1 MSYIFVVED
10 EFDIQELLK
19 NYLEEAGYQVF
30 CASDGVEA
38 INLYEEEKEKID
50 LVLLDV
56 MLPKIKWLWGV
67 GVDSEIFVGAGDHA
81 HRPGMMSPIR

>member
-38 INLYEEEKEKID
+38 INLYED
-50 LVLLDV
+50 CLLYTSRCV
-56 MLPKIKWLWGV
+56 
-67 GVDSEIFVGAGDHA
+67 
-81 HRPGMMSPIR
+81 

>member
-56 MLPKIKWLWGV
+56 MLPKIN

-81 HRPGMMSPIR
+81 HRPG

>member
-38 INLYEEEKEKID
+38 INQIGRASCRER
-50 LVLLDV
+50 V
-56 MLPKIKWLWGV
+56 
-67 GVDSEIFVGAGDHA
+67 
-81 HRPGMMSPIR
+81 

>member
-56 MLPKIKWLWGV
+56 MLPKINGFWGV

-81 HRPGMMSPIR
+81 HRPG